1 MSMLDGLLDYLR
13 GDDKKSAAK
22 AKERLQFVLVHKRAN
37 RDVAP
42 PSYLP
47 ALQEE
52 LLAVIAKYIPVD
64 RSAMKVHLGKRDEYD
79 EYDVL
84 ELNITLPDTGRN

>member
-1 MSMLDGLLDYLR
+1 MSLLDGLLEYLR
-13 GDDKKSAAK
+13 GDEKKSAAK
-22 AKERLQFVLVHKRAN
+22 AKERLQFVLVHKRDR

-42 PSYLP
+42 PDYLP

-64 RSAMKVHLGKRDEYD
+64 RSALKVHLGKRDEYD
-79 EYDVL
+79 EFDVL
-84 ELNITLPDTGRN
+84 ELNITLPETGRN